1 MSDRSK
7 ALKKKYLLFK
17 ICSLLLLFVPLVVF
31 VVVAFIRGTTT
42 QKMSLGIGV
51 TLCLIFTIA
60 NAMFKWAPRSAIWIL
75 MIALTIAMEKI
86 QSVIYV
92 VGICAIIEECVTS
105 RLESYYL
112 QKYKINKEI
121 DARIGTGDKDG
132 EESNNSEN

>member
-60 NAMFKWAPRSAIWIL
+60 NARFKWAPRSAIWIL

-132 EESNNSEN
+132 EESDNSEN

>member
-7 ALKKKYLLFK
+7 SLKKKHLLFK
-17 ICSLLLLFVPLVVF
+17 VCSLLLLFVPLVVF

-112 QKYKINKEI
+112 QKYKINVEI
-121 DARIGTGDKDG
+121 DARIGEGKEDGTEPDISKD
-132 EESNNSEN
+132 